1 MDVHVR
7 VLPGRPRETGKGFK
21 GSFMVFLPA
30 GPEGYGK
37 FMHDTYIYRAQPG
50 ARSRLNPFNNFVRNI
65 EMKSIDKFVLVLV
78 ASLALLLAGCGGG
91 SSSME
96 EPTEPPA
103 VDPAVAERAAINE
116 AIMMARTAVPGIDND
131 STDSEV
137 SAAETAIADARAA
150 IAAATNVPAE
160 EKAANT
166 ATVDTL
172 AAQLTAAKT
181 ARMAAMD
188 AADEAMAKA
197 MAETGKLLHAALGG
211 PQAGGNALANNEV
224 APTLAAAGLTINAAT
239 GAGALPDSG
248 DGSDPAAVT
257 LEAGDSAGSLNGWAG
272 TDYAHSAGT
281 GDAKVTNE
289 ARIYTNQGAP
299 TRKAFTTVHTL
310 DGTPVDGT
318 NTTLSVDSTAE
329 YALVMAAAF
338 THSGTQNHPIPANTI
353 ALKVRGTYDGA
364 PGEYSCTGTCTSTND
379 GSGSP
384 SALGGTWTFKPDS
397 GAMVSQPDAHYLYY
411 GWWVS
416 KDSDGEPTAASA
428 FAGRFGT
435 DPGDSTDG
443 LDVVD
448 LTAAELTGSA
458 TYSGHA
464 AGKFAMSNPLDGTG
478 NGGHFTADA
487 NLEASFNGETN
498 PGVTGTIDN
507 FRLNDGSEDP
517 GWSVSLA
524 RGALG
529 ATGITAPAAD
539 PTVWSI
545 NGNKAPASGTWSG
558 TMYDEMPG
566 NAPDG
571 DGSNIPT
578 TVTGTF
584 YSEFSTIGRMVGAFG
599 ADKE

>member
-1 MDVHVR
+1 
-7 VLPGRPRETGKGFK
+7 
-21 GSFMVFLPA
+21 
-30 GPEGYGK
+30 
-37 FMHDTYIYRAQPG
+37 
-50 ARSRLNPFNNFVRNI
+50 
-65 EMKSIDKFVLVLV
+65 MKSIDKFVLVLV

-96 EPTEPPA
+96 EPTEPPV
-103 VDPAVAERAAINE
+103 VDPAVAERAAINS
-116 AIMMARTAVPGIDND
+116 AIMTARAAVPGVNND

-137 SAAETAIADARAA
+137 SAAETAIENARTA
-150 IAAATNVPAE
+150 IAAAANVPAE

-197 MAETGKLLHAALGG
+197 MAETGKLLHAALAG
-211 PQAGGNALANNEV
+211 PAATNTALDNIGDPGLTSAGLAID
-224 APTLAAAGLTINAAT
+224 AAAG
-239 GAGALPDSG
+239 AGTLADDDDP
-248 DGSDPAAVT
+248 GSVT
-257 LEAGDSAGSLNGWAG
+257 LKAGDAAGSLGSWMG
-272 TDYAHSAGT
+272 MDYALTTGT
-281 GDAKVTNE
+281 GGAKVTNE

-299 TRKAFTTVHTL
+299 TRKAFTAVHTL

-318 NTTLSVDSTAE
+318 NTTLSVDSNPE

-338 THSGTQNHPIPANTI
+338 THSGTQSHPIPANTI

-364 PGEYSCTGTCTSTND
+364 PGEYSCTGICTSTND

-411 GWWVS
+411 GWWVR

-428 FAGRFGT
+428 FASRFGT
-435 DPGDSTDG
+435 DSGTDG

-448 LTAAELTGSA
+448 LTADGLTGSA
-458 TYSGHA
+458 TYSGQA

-529 ATGITAPAAD
+529 STGITAPADD

-566 NAPDG
+566 NAPSG

-584 YSEFSTIGRMVGAFG
+584 YSEFSTVGRMVGAFG

>member
-1 MDVHVR
+1 
-7 VLPGRPRETGKGFK
+7 
-21 GSFMVFLPA
+21 
-30 GPEGYGK
+30 
-37 FMHDTYIYRAQPG
+37 
-50 ARSRLNPFNNFVRNI
+50 
-65 EMKSIDKFVLVLV
+65 MKSIDKFVLVLV

-91 SSSME
+91 SSTTE
-96 EPTEPPA
+96 EPTDPPA
-103 VDPAVAERAAINE
+103 VDPAVAERAAINS

-137 SAAETAIADARAA
+137 SAAETAIANARAA
-150 IAAATNVPAE
+150 IAAAANVPAE

-172 AAQLTAAKT
+172 AAQLATAKT
-181 ARMAAMD
+181 ARMAAID
-188 AADEAMAKA
+188 AAAEAAAEAMA
-197 MAETGKLLHAALGG
+197 EVGKLLHAALG
-211 PQAGGNALANNEV
+211 PNQGGTSALTNIG
-224 APTLAAAGLTINAAT
+224 APTLSSAGLAIDAAA
-239 GAGALPDSG
+239 GAGALDDATDPDS
-248 DGSDPAAVT
+248 VT
-257 LEAGDSAGSLNGWAG
+257 LEAGDSAGSLDGWAG

-289 ARIYTNQGAP
+289 ARVYTNRGAP
-299 TRKAFTTVHTL
+299 DTDDFGDVHTL
-310 DGTPVDGT
+310 TDGSLTVDAA
-318 NTTLSVDSTAE
+318 NI
-329 YALVMAAAF
+329 ALVMASAF
-338 THSGTQNHPIPANTI
+338 VHSGTQNHAVPDRSDAFY
-353 ALKVRGTYDGA
+353 VRGTYDGA
-364 PGEYSCTGTCTSTND
+364 PGEYSCPTGCSSTND
-379 GSGSP
+379 GKGSP
-384 SALGGTWTFKPDS
+384 SALGGTWTFTPDT
-397 GAMVSQPDAHYLYY
+397 GAMVSQPDTEYLYY

-428 FAGRFGT
+428 FAGVVE
-435 DPGDSTDG
+435 PNAGD
-443 LDVVD
+443 LDNGGD
-448 LTAAELTGSA
+448 LTGITGSA
-458 TYSGHA
+458 SYSGHA

-487 NLEASFNGETN
+487 NLEATFGTGTTA
-498 PGVTGTIDN
+498 GVTGTIDN

-524 RGALG
+524 RGGLG
-529 ATGITAPAAD
+529 AAGAISAPTAD

-599 ADKE
+599 ADKD

>member
-1 MDVHVR
+1 
-7 VLPGRPRETGKGFK
+7 
-21 GSFMVFLPA
+21 
-30 GPEGYGK
+30 
-37 FMHDTYIYRAQPG
+37 
-50 ARSRLNPFNNFVRNI
+50 
-65 EMKSIDKFVLVLV
+65 MKSTDKFVLVLV

-116 AIMMARTAVPGIDND
+116 TIMMARTAVPGIDND

-137 SAAETAIADARAA
+137 SAAETAIANARAA
-150 IAAATNVPAE
+150 ITAATNVPAE

-197 MAETGKLLHAALGG
+197 MAETGKLLHAALAG
-211 PQAGGNALANNEV
+211 PAATETALDNIGAPELTSAGLAID
-224 APTLAAAGLTINAAT
+224 ATAGAGTLADAT
-239 GAGALPDSG
+239 NPVS
-248 DGSDPAAVT
+248 VT

-272 TDYAHSAGT
+272 TDFAHSAGT

-289 ARIYTNQGAP
+289 ARVYTNRGAP
-299 TRKAFTTVHTL
+299 KSVSFADAGYTVATVTAGDDIKGYVFL
-310 DGTPVDGT
+310 VDDGTVETGFDIA
-318 NTTLSVDSTAE
+318 D
-329 YALVMAAAF
+329 VMATAF
-338 THSGTQNHPIPANTI
+338 THSGTQNHPIPSRSD
-353 ALKVRGTYDGA
+353 ALYVRGTYDGA
-364 PGEYSCTGTCTSTND
+364 PGDYRCTGTCSSRND
-379 GSGSP
+379 GEGSP
-384 SALGGTWTFKPDS
+384 SELGGTWHFKPDS
-397 GAMVSQPDAHYLYY
+397 DAMVSQPDSTYLYY

-416 KDSDGEPTAASA
+416 KDSDGGPTAASA
-428 FAGRFGT
+428 FTG
-435 DPGDSTDG
+435 
-443 LDVVD
+443 VVAANIAAQNALRSSNGSD
-448 LTAAELTGSA
+448 LSGSA
-458 TYSGHA
+458 TYAGHA
-464 AGKFAMSNPLDGTG
+464 AGKFAMSNTLDGTG

-487 NLEASFNGETN
+487 NLKATFGT
-498 PGVTGTIDN
+498 GDTAGMTGTIDN

-524 RGALG
+524 RGAWAANG
-529 ATGITAPAAD
+529 AIAAPSSG

-545 NGNKAPASGTWSG
+545 NDREAPASGTWSG
-558 TMYDEMPG
+558 QMYDEMPG
-566 NAPDG
+566 NAPNG
-571 DGSNIPT
+571 DGSNVPT

-584 YSEFSTIGRMVGAFG
+584 YSKFDSIGRMVGAFG